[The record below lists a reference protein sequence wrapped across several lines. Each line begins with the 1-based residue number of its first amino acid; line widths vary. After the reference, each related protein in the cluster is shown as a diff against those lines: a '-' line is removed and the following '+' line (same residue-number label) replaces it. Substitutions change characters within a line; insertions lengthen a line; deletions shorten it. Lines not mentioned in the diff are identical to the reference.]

1 MKKDGKYRFTLQFG
15 SDTDEEYRVGEFLE
29 GLGNKKSSL
38 IVTALNEYLTSHPE
52 LQNLCGKIE
61 VKVSSNFN
69 QEKIEQLIRTIVDEK
84 LAILQSKG
92 TIADV
97 SSVGT
102 TESLE
107 DDVAKMLEN
116 LNCFE

>member
-15 SDTDEEYRVGEFLE
+15 SDTDEEYRAGEFLE
-29 GLGNKKSSL
+29 QLGNKKSSL

-52 LQNLCGKIE
+52 LQNPCGKIE

-84 LAILQSKG
+84 LATLHSMGITTDMP
-92 TIADV
+92 TIGA
-97 SSVGT
+97 